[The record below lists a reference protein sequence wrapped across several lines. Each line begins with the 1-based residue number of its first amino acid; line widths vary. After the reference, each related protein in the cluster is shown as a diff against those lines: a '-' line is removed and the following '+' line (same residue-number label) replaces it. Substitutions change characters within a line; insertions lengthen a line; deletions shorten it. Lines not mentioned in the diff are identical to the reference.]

1 MYGFCCSKYSLS
13 KKLLFQIKYQPDFA
27 YKSVSYKEARNV
39 VLQSTKHGEVTLPR
53 EFIFVFISYFTGLI
67 SSEKMSKVGGGSG
80 NWSFQHTLQIYLFKF
95 DNERVR
101 TMSEIC
107 SNLTIKTSEWR
118 HCQILHTVYVFSLW
132 TSKCGQGALQL

>member
-67 SSEKMSKVGGGSG
+67 SSEKMSKMGGGIG
-80 NWSFQHTLQIYLFKF
+80 ELIVPAYTPNLLVQIRQQKGPN
-95 DNERVR
+95 NE
-101 TMSEIC
+101 
-107 SNLTIKTSEWR
+107 
-118 HCQILHTVYVFSLW
+118 
-132 TSKCGQGALQL
+132 

>member
-67 SSEKMSKVGGGSG
+67 SSEKMSKVGGDRGIDRS
-80 NWSFQHTLQIYLFKF
+80 SIHSKF
-95 DNERVR
+95 
-101 TMSEIC
+101 TC
-107 SNLTIKTSEWR
+107 SNSTIKGSE
-118 HCQILHTVYVFSLW
+118 Q
-132 TSKCGQGALQL
+132 